1 MKRLPIYHFWPV
13 ARVTE
18 QRSSEDAVRSVMDEL
33 YNSEDDAVRAA
44 VVLYSQT
51 ADSPFTAD
59 AVIIRHRYKYLI
71 VEIVTEKN
79 CCVAAMTFEWK
90 ERKTT
95 IDRQLPDGTAKTV
108 VLKTPVFKLVHCRIK
123 H

>member
-33 YNSEDDAVRAA
+33 YNLEDDAVRAA

-79 CCVAAMTFEWK
+79 CCVAAMTF
-90 ERKTT
+90 
-95 IDRQLPDGTAKTV
+95 DRQLPDGTAKTV

>member
-1 MKRLPIYHFWPV
+1 MEGLEGFFTRYYNS
-13 ARVTE
+13 E
-18 QRSSEDAVRSVMDEL
+18 EDAVRSSVEL
-33 YNSEDDAVRAA
+33 Y
-44 VVLYSQT
+44 
-51 ADSPFTAD
+51 
-59 AVIIRHRYKYLI
+59 IRHGQTNNLTVDDTDTVFAIRRTRYKYLI

-79 CCVAAMTFEWK
+79 CCVAVMTFEWK

-108 VLKTPVFKLVHCRIK
+108 VLKTPVLKLVHCRLK

>member
-1 MKRLPIYHFWPV
+1 MEGLEGFFTRYYN
-13 ARVTE
+13 TE
-18 QRSSEDAVRSVMDEL
+18 A
-33 YNSEDDAVRAA
+33 DAVRAA
-44 VVLYSQT
+44 IELCIRYGQT
-51 ADSPFTAD
+51 NNLTVDYDTVFAIT
-59 AVIIRHRYKYLI
+59 HTRYKYLI

-95 IDRQLPDGTAKTV
+95 IDQQLPDGTAKTV
-108 VLKTPVFKLVHCRIK
+108 VLKIPVFKLVHCRIK